1 MFLVSIP
8 QKIKNQGVKFM
19 LRKAKQII
27 SIILSIAIVFSISSA
42 IPFSASVL
50 TYVVEEGSE
59 VLPEDYSN
67 ILSSYSP
74 EAFGTPKTS
83 FVNKLSNGN
92 YQVVVYSDLLYIMTY
107 NSKFS
112 LLSTQTIE
120 LELPLWG
127 GYYCGE
133 NYNYVVCG
141 QSYDTSLDKGA
152 MYTELLNT
160 IKILK
165 NSGVIT

>member
-74 EAFGTPKTS
+74 EAFGTR
-83 FVNKLSNGN
+83 KLH
-92 YQVVVYSDLLYIMTY
+92 L
-107 NSKFS
+107 
-112 LLSTQTIE
+112 
-120 LELPLWG
+120 
-127 GYYCGE
+127 
-133 NYNYVVCG
+133 
-141 QSYDTSLDKGA
+141 
-152 MYTELLNT
+152 
-160 IKILK
+160 
-165 NSGVIT
+165 

>member
-83 FVNKLSNGN
+83 FVNKLCSAKGYTVQLCVFISNTN
-92 YQVVVYSDLLYIMTY
+92 IKAAITIK
-107 NSKFS
+107 NSK
-112 LLSTQTIE
+112 
-120 LELPLWG
+120 
-127 GYYCGE
+127 
-133 NYNYVVCG
+133 
-141 QSYDTSLDKGA
+141 
-152 MYTELLNT
+152 
-160 IKILK
+160 
-165 NSGVIT
+165 